1 MFNIMLYI
9 QFDQLNLNTKQ
20 LFYLQI
26 LLFIVFI
33 FYIKIFIHNS
43 ENISFM
49 TKFRFRHANMAIF
62 NVPHSSN
69 PGDMA
74 GDMVSMF
81 FCRDPGNEGVADGAE
96 HIHHGGEPP
105 IDAAGSGADWLD
117 LSTGIAP
124 VAYPFD
130 PPSPGSWRQL
140 PRRLAE
146 QETLEAAAGYFG
158 MAAPDMGGSIC
169 FGPGSQALL
178 QLLPDLLPTGTV
190 AVLGPTYCEHAYR
203 WARAGHDLHE
213 ISNLADLPAQFR
225 YVVVVNPNSPTGAVH
240 GAAGLLSLADQ
251 LAARDGFLIVDE
263 AFCDVL
269 PDCSLAGEAG
279 RPGLLILRSFG
290 KFFGLAGLRLGF
302 LIGPSKVIEAARTQI
317 GPWPVNGPALA
328 IAAQAYGDAPWI
340 ASHRQML
347 AEQASNLRRLLAG
360 HGEIVGG
367 TDLFV
372 LLRTDRATDLSA
384 RLAQARI
391 HVRRFP
397 DHENWLRL
405 GLPGDGAAWRRLT
418 AALG

>member
-1 MFNIMLYI
+1 M
-9 QFDQLNLNTKQ
+9 
-20 LFYLQI
+20 
-26 LLFIVFI
+26 
-33 FYIKIFIHNS
+33 
-43 ENISFM
+43 ISY
-49 TKFRFRHANMAIF
+49 
-62 NVPHSSN
+62 
-69 PGDMA
+69 
-74 GDMVSMF
+74 
-81 FCRDPGNEGVADGAE
+81 RDPGIEGVADGAE

-105 IDAAGSGADWLD
+105 IDAAGNGADWLD

-124 VAYPFD
+124 IAYPFD
-130 PPSPGSWRQL
+130 PPSPDSWRQL

-146 QETLEAAAGYFG
+146 QKTLEAAAGYFG
-158 MAAPDMGGSIC
+158 MATADMGGGIC

-178 QLLPDLLPTGTV
+178 QLLPDLLPAGVV

-203 WARAGHDLHE
+203 WARAGHELHE
-213 ISNLADLPAQFR
+213 ISGLADLADLPAQCR

-240 GAAGLLSLADQ
+240 GAADLLSLAAQ

-302 LIGPSKVIEAARTQI
+302 LMGPADIIDAARTQI

-340 ASHRQML
+340 AGHRQML
-347 AEQASNLRRLLAG
+347 AEQASKLQRLLAG
-360 HGEIVGG
+360 HGEFVGG
-367 TDLFV
+367 TDLFI
-372 LLRTDRATDLSA
+372 LLQTDRAADLSA
-384 RLAQARI
+384 NLAQARI

-397 DHENWLRL
+397 DHENWLRF
-405 GLPGDGAAWRRLT
+405 GLPGDGAAWQRLT